1 MKRILDIMYDIFY
14 MMSDFLGMTY
24 QARRAATTA
33 SGVLGK
39 ACPSHGSTS

>member
-14 MMSDFLGMTY
+14 IMSDFLGMTY

-33 SGVLGK
+33 
-39 ACPSHGSTS
+39 CPGRWGRMPKPGRT